1 MQGNIAELIREL
13 MELQQMSIRKVSA
26 RVAEQHGGSIH
37 GYTQQI
43 SRILNDPSY
52 DPSLSTVQKILS
64 ALNVSLWQVSK
75 APQPKELPAKG
86 AKESSTPQTV
96 ASQTAADLQQVSD
109 RLDQLHTDVVA
120 IKLSLIDLQHSI
132 TALTQLSVEIA
143 DGVLVRA
150 IASDRTP

>member
-13 MELQQMSIRKVSA
+13 MELQQTSIRKVSA

-75 APQPKELPAKG
+75 APQPKNLSAKG
-86 AKESSTPQTV
+86 SSTPQTAV
-96 ASQTAADLQQVSD
+96 DLQQVSD
-109 RLDQLHTDVVA
+109 RLDQLSTDVVA
-120 IKLSLIDLQHSI
+120 IKLSLSDLQQSM
-132 TALTQLSVEIA
+132 TALTQLSANIA
-143 DGVLVRA
+143 DAVLLKA
-150 IASDRTP
+150 IATDRTP

>member
-13 MELQQMSIRKVSA
+13 MELQQISIRKVSA
-26 RVAEQHGGSIH
+26 RIAEQHEGSIH
-37 GYTQQI
+37 GYTQQV

-75 APQPKELPAKG
+75 APQPKELPVPQTIA
-86 AKESSTPQTV
+86 SQTV

-109 RLDQLHTDVVA
+109 RLDQLSTDVVA
-120 IKLSLIDLQHSI
+120 IKLSLSDLQQSI
-132 TALTQLSVEIA
+132 TALTQLSANIA
-143 DGVLVRA
+143 DAVLLRA
-150 IASDRTP
+150 IATDRTP